1 MGIKVLDCT
10 LRDGAYIVNGKFGEE
25 CIAGIIHTLRA
36 AGVDIVECGWLRQE
50 AHTKDD
56 VFFNCPS
63 DLKADSQ
70 SFALMLDYGK
80 YDLDKLDLKSNIG
93 IIRIAFYKED
103 LDKIS
108 FAAEKIKTKG
118 YRVFLQAS
126 NTIDYNEKE
135 LEKLCKRANFVGAD
149 AIYIVDSFGSMFP
162 EDLERLINTYD
173 ELIGQNIE
181 IGFHSHN
188 NIQLSFALA
197 IQFIN
202 KLKDRN
208 IIVDSSLCG
217 IGRGA
222 GNVQT
227 ELLLEYLKKQG
238 EEYNTEIIWQGIEEY
253 IEPLYKDYSWQYTPQ
268 KGFKGINKLHPNT
281 ILNNYTI

>member
-10 LRDGAYIVNGKFGEE
+10 LRDGAYVVNGKYGKE
-25 CIAGIIHTLRA
+25 CIPGVISFLRA
-36 AGVDIVECGWLRQE
+36 AGVDIVECGWLKNQLSAE
-50 AHTKDD
+50 GS
-56 VFFNCPS
+56 VFFNQPS
-63 DLKADSQ
+63 DLKMES
-70 SFALMLDYGK
+70 SSYALMLDYGK
-80 YDLDKLDLKSNIG
+80 YDIDKLDLKSNVG

-108 FAAEKIKTKG
+108 FAAEKIKSKG
-118 YRVFLQAS
+118 YQVFLQAS
-126 NTIDYNEKE
+126 NTIDYSEKE
-135 LEKLCKRANFVGAD
+135 LGKLCKRAAFVGVD
-149 AIYIVDSFGSMFP
+149 SVYIVDSFGSMFP
-162 EDLERLINTYD
+162 EDLERLTDIYD

-188 NIQLSFALA
+188 NIQLSFGLAL
-197 IQFIN
+197 QFI
-202 KLKDRN
+202 KKMRHRN

-238 EEYNTEIIWQGIEEY
+238 EEYNTDFIWQGIEKY
-253 IEPLYKDYSWQYTPQ
+253 IEPLYKEHSWQYTPQ
-268 KGFKGINKLHPNT
+268 KGFKGINSLHPNT